1 MNWQQFQAILWLRW
15 RLTRNQ
21 FLRGG
26 AVSGALSIFL
36 TLLMVLGGAA
46 SGIGGL
52 VGGWFAGAHAT
63 PEILLIIWDAVLFVF
78 LIFWLIG
85 LMVELQ
91 RSESIDL
98 TKLLH
103 LPVTLRQVFV
113 LNYAVSHFTPS
124 IVLLAPGII
133 GLCFGLMFS
142 GGPLLAL
149 TLPLVLS
156 FLFMLTSWT
165 YCLRGWLA
173 ALMMN
178 KRRRRA
184 IVVWITIFMVMIG
197 QVPNLF
203 FNSPW
208 FRHWSRSHQPK
219 GRPANGAAT
228 AIELP
233 EALLQ
238 AHLVVPLGWVG
249 YGTYSLK
256 QENPWPAL
264 AATAAGGL
272 LGVLG
277 ILRAYRLTLRF
288 YQGVGGGTP
297 PKTIRSITP
306 TVGADSAIAASASSQ
321 SSRGPSRPLFLE
333 RRLPWLPDDTA
344 ALTLASFRC
353 LLRAPETKM
362 LFIMPLVMGIV
373 LFSMRLSY
381 PHQRNLND
389 LVSRL
394 AGTGAVLLS
403 AMTLAPAM
411 ANMFGADRDGFRALV
426 LVPTRRHQILLAK
439 NLAYFPFMA
448 ALALVLLTILGLL
461 VGLSWDGFAAGLLQV
476 PMAFL
481 MFSLSS
487 NVLSI
492 LAPYRLAPGSL
503 NTKKP
508 KAIVFFAAM
517 GSLFV
522 LPVLMLPILIPVGL
536 QALFSFAKWLPWL
549 PVNLIVTIMLFPV
562 VAGFYWLLLP
572 MEGRLLE
579 RRELAILKAVTEE
592 VE

>member
-21 FLRGG
+21 FFRGG
-26 AVSGALSIFL
+26 AVTAVVSIFM
-36 TLLMVLGGAA
+36 TLLLALGGAA
-46 SGIGGL
+46 IGIGG
-52 VGGWFAGAHAT
+52 VAGGWFAGAQAA

-78 LIFWLIG
+78 LIFWMGGLLI
-85 LMVELQ
+85 ELQ

-124 IVLLAPGII
+124 IVLLAPGMVGFCL
-133 GLCFGLMFS
+133 GLTLS
-142 GGPLLAL
+142 GGPILAL
-149 TLPLVLS
+149 TLPLTLS
-156 FLFMLTSWT
+156 FLFLLTSWT

-173 ALMMN
+173 ALMVN

-184 IVVWITIFMVMIG
+184 IMVWITLTVVLIG
-197 QVPNLF
+197 QLPNLV

-208 FRHWSRSHQPK
+208 FRHWTKSSATPHAAREQSQP
-219 GRPANGAAT
+219 GTG
-228 AIELP
+228 IVLP
-233 EALLQ
+233 ELLLQ
-238 AHLVVPLGWVG
+238 AHMVVPLGWVG

-256 QENPWPAL
+256 QQQPWPAL

-272 LGVLG
+272 LGALG
-277 ILRAYRLTLRF
+277 ILRAYRLTLGF

-297 PKTIRSITP
+297 SK
-306 TVGADSAIAASASSQ
+306 ANLAAPAVAGKSVAAPAGVQPSPAT
-321 SSRGPSRPLFLE
+321 RGILFLE
-333 RRLPWLPDDTA
+333 RRLPLLPDDTA
-344 ALTLASFRC
+344 ALTLATFRS
-353 LLRAPETKM
+353 LLRAPEMKM
-362 LFIMPLVMGIV
+362 VFVMPIVMGVV
-373 LFSMRLSY
+373 LASMQLS
-381 PHQRNLND
+381 HVNRGALND

-394 AGTGAVLLS
+394 AGAGAVIFSALS
-403 AMTLAPAM
+403 MAPTM

-426 LVPTRRHQILLAK
+426 LLPTRRHQILLAK

-448 ALALVLLTILGLL
+448 TVALALLTILGLFT
-461 VGLSWDGFAAGLLQV
+461 GLSWDGLVAGILQV

-487 NVLSI
+487 NVLAI

-503 NTKKP
+503 NAKKP

-517 GSLFV
+517 GSLAV
-522 LPVLMLPILIPVGL
+522 LPVVLLPVLVPVILQTI
-536 QALFSFAKWLPWL
+536 FHFAHWLPWL
-549 PVNLIVTIMLFPV
+549 PVNLLTTVVLFPV
-562 VAGFYWLLLP
+562 VVVLYWQLLP
-572 MEGRLLE
+572 LEGRLLE